1 MVKYNAQRYK
11 QCKTALPQLRILLL
25 AQLTIISHENPTGI
39 LFFELEP
46 NWNPDG
52 TEEELN
58 RNLIGKCHR
67 KVWLLAFNFLGNF
80 INTKKIVILKKKYFR
95 KNIYFLFSKIKK
107 PIRKKVQMIIISNT
121 EVIDCRFYMN
131 I

>member
-1 MVKYNAQRYK
+1 VKYNAQRYE